1 MLNIESDIKT
11 NCIGSF
17 HDARILRE
25 SPFFDGMEN
34 EQVQGLILCDS
45 AYPLRR
51 WLLTPF
57 RAPGDRRQERFNVA
71 HARERVVV
79 ENTIGILKKRWYIH
93 HIDFKLSV
101 GRSSRA
107 ILACAVLH
115 NVAQDVGLSASD
127 EKLEDQEIGA
137 DPEGDVGPD
146 PEGDVGPDHEGDV
159 CPLDARA
166 LRQRIAARH
175 F

>member
-1 MLNIESDIKT
+1 MDVKA
-11 NCIGSF
+11 NCPGSF
-17 HDARILRE
+17 HDARVLRE
-25 SPFFDGMEN
+25 SMFFQGMEN
-34 EQVQGLILCDS
+34 GQVEGLILGDS

-57 RAPGDRRQERFNVA
+57 RTPGDRRQELFNVG

-79 ENTIGILKKRWYIH
+79 ENTIGILKKRW
-93 HIDFKLSV
+93 HILHVGLKLSP

-115 NVAQDVGLSASD
+115 NVAQDVGLSAPD
-127 EKLEDQEIGA
+127 EELEDQEIGA
-137 DPEGDVGPD
+137 DPEGDVGP
-146 PEGDVGPDHEGDV
+146 
-159 CPLDARA
+159 LDARA
-166 LRQRIAARH
+166 LRERIAAHH

>member
-1 MLNIESDIKT
+1 ME
-11 NCIGSF
+11 
-17 HDARILRE
+17 
-25 SPFFDGMEN
+25 DG
-34 EQVQGLILCDS
+34 QVQGLILGDS

-57 RAPGDRRQERFNVA
+57 RTPGDRRQERFNVA

-79 ENTIGILKKRWYIH
+79 ESTIRILKKRW
-93 HIDFKLSV
+93 HILHIGFKLSP

-115 NVAQDVGLSASD
+115 SVAQDVGLSAPD
-127 EKLEDQEIGA
+127 EELEDQEIGA
-137 DPEGDVGPD
+137 DPEGDVGP
-146 PEGDVGPDHEGDV
+146 
-159 CPLDARA
+159 LDARV
-166 LRQRIAARH
+166 LRERIAARH